1 MSKDWQTAAAPSLQ
15 DFEALAT
22 DAWNK
27 LPAEFRNMARDL
39 LIRVEDFATD
49 DVLDELGIEDPYD
62 LTGLYQGVSLD
73 KQSVLDVARDPDMV
87 FLYRRPILDEWA
99 AGEEE
104 LGHLVAHVLVHEV
117 GHHFGFSDD
126 DMESIEAEAT
136 T

>member
-15 DFEALAT
+15 DFEALAA

-126 DMESIEAEAT
+126 DMESIEAEAAT
-136 T
+136 